1 MVVAFGVT
9 DLAQPNCTCHV
20 LKFAV
25 AVGGTGEAVEGVV
38 RYIELHD
45 TASQSGQFFG
55 LRSNRHAFGNG
66 LSAGSVKTAS
76 AFDFHHAKP
85 ARAKR
90 VEAVG

>member
-9 DLAQPNCTCHV
+9 DLAQPNRTCHV

-38 RYIELHD
+38 RYIEFHHA
-45 TASQSGQFFG
+45 TPQSRQFFG
-55 LRSNRHAFGNG
+55 LRSNRYAFGNG
-66 LSAGSVKTAS
+66 LGTGGVQTGSAV
-76 AFDFHHAKP
+76 DFHHTKSAG
-85 ARAKR
+85 AKR